1 VVLGGGLSGV
11 ATAYT
16 LGRSGWSQVTLVEQA
31 PALGGLAGSFERE
44 GHFYPLGYHHIL
56 SRDRTL
62 LYFLEQIGSLAAVRW
77 RKIRMLFRVGGR
89 LYDLGRP
96 AGFLAFP
103 MPPADKLAF
112 VRLML
117 RAFGKSDWSDWQD
130 RSAAELLESWG
141 SAGVRQAIFEPLT
154 RLKFEIS
161 CEDTSAAWLGT
172 RLHFREGSAP
182 LGYIPH
188 ANWTKVLCDGV
199 TRLVEGV
206 GVRVRVRTR
215 VARLHTRGDR
225 VVEAELSDGS
235 RLGGDVFVS
244 TLPTET
250 YLTLRP
256 DDATPHLGSIR
267 YTALISMVCATRQ
280 QVEPDFYWM
289 NLVSQDRAACAVFL
303 LNSLNPTIGAP
314 GDACVNFVTHLQDRH
329 RPLFQRNDRALWE
342 LYREDFRA
350 IFGCD
355 LDPFW
360 TNVARVPMYSP
371 IFRRSYHNPPVRSS
385 TWSNVYFAGNYRT
398 FPSVASTGTA
408 LGSGLDAGAAIL
420 ADRGQVTE
428 IPEAARRFRLCSMP
442 RG

>member
-1 VVLGGGLSGV
+1 
-11 ATAYT
+11 
-16 LGRSGWSQVTLVEQA
+16 
-31 PALGGLAGSFERE
+31 
-44 GHFYPLGYHHIL
+44 
-56 SRDRTL
+56 
-62 LYFLEQIGSLAAVRW
+62 
-77 RKIRMLFRVGGR
+77 
-89 LYDLGRP
+89 
-96 AGFLAFP
+96 
-103 MPPADKLAF
+103 
-112 VRLML
+112 
-117 RAFGKSDWSDWQD
+117 
-130 RSAAELLESWG
+130 
-141 SAGVRQAIFEPLT
+141 
-154 RLKFEIS
+154 
-161 CEDTSAAWLGT
+161 
-172 RLHFREGSAP
+172 
-182 LGYIPH
+182 
-188 ANWTKVLCDGV
+188 
-199 TRLVEGV
+199 
-206 GVRVRVRTR
+206 
-215 VARLHTRGDR
+215 
-225 VVEAELSDGS
+225 
-235 RLGGDVFVS
+235 
-244 TLPTET
+244 
-250 YLTLRP
+250 
-256 DDATPHLGSIR
+256 
-267 YTALISMVCATRQ
+267 MVCATRQ